1 MLATYSGPASGT
13 EADTDT
19 EADSNANADN
29 WPYSTNESTQLD
41 VRRASFNS
49 IKRGENDE
57 EYTEITTADTADTAT
72 SGSAQQSAPEPGP
85 APELAPA
92 PAPAPAANSD
102 AGSDTQ
108 KAPAMQCDDVLAHA
122 FLGSLSEVTLIS
134 GTLAEPAAAQAC
146 VDTLQP
152 ADPRLASDADARD
165 ATEACKSDP
174 VADEYDGFVPLADAP
189 CLKERRTRNDIIVLV
204 TRKAD
209 IEKHKR
215 IQRQRQSQVQGG
227 ATECTDRCQSMD
239 AWHSRIKRVVS
250 RYAIT
255 NGPKSPIRDKKGPDY
270 VHLEAL
276 ANEYTECPPTIKTAI
291 KAWAQHIC
299 KRRLAVASGEIA
311 MASWLYGGSPAR
323 LGRFIFRH
331 AKLSLRKTNDD
342 RWTMADESESPGS
355 QPLSVVKG
363 AFSIMPQL
371 IMALGAESAA
381 AGKQGSPMDVDTN
394 NGLVWPMHQARWART
409 AQRNI
414 DYNEDNRFNAT
425 FADDDSDNLE
435 DRRPLKRIRAASSSE
450 HNEEA
455 ASHLLLSPRLSSSS
469 SLLALPK
476 RSACLPPKRRGRPPN
491 SEKLRAFGP
500 AEQTVTAGDPEYV
513 AMQGLVPRP
522 DGDGDALSNG
532 DAVPNVHASS
542 STESPTTTASG
553 PVVLAKKTPLVRTM
567 SEPMI
572 ILALQSPVRALSGV
586 DAATE
591 SPTLG
596 PKANRK
602 AKPKPKAKPR
612 RGRNAIY
619 DLGAP
624 RIDELISAQ
633 NTFIRISSNNNMPT
647 IDQMTRDDFLP
658 LVFNRTADEPAHF
671 IISASN
677 TSTSDSI
684 RRYGQGLHEY
694 AVSEFPALVDPDLWA
709 AQQQKKYDDLFRSSG
724 SEGLSVKVTTSAPNM
739 TCLIL
744 SKIGGIIL
752 CRNCLNRKADCPC
765 MFRNTR
771 LVTSII
777 VSAPGTADI
786 PFFSM
791 TPMFLSQKNPS
802 DPEFDVPRAVFP
814 SLPILEQIDQAH
826 WRTIYCRILTAP
838 TLLLDLQTMRLTAS
852 RNTAHNG
859 VEYAVDTELG
869 CSSAPCV
876 YRKEELGMR
885 QLCDIC
891 ETTILGVYMS
901 CSMCGQEV
909 CTACF
914 AAWDDSDVC
923 QRLVQKEFGP
933 KVLTNSSKYKIRA
946 CKRIN
951 SPIRVKAHHKKSQ
964 FVRMSQLAEA
974 DVKRIGRSAQ
984 AAIDIKNDKLGGP
997 DLFDCDG
1004 PVSAAEMAEF
1014 DEKIHR
1020 LRERARAEW
1029 AYHEWEMPP
1038 VYVKEGEL
1046 STREFSRLLRRGM
1059 PVVVRELLDKLNA
1072 DIWTPQHWITSFGSE
1087 RVSILDCKNDAE
1099 PVEGGDWPLRDFYR
1113 LFDGNNDVYAA
1124 HFAAFDEA
1132 EEAAAALAAV
1142 RDKDKAKVEIEL
1154 EPVSEAN
1161 GKARATTKSKPD
1173 LPRSTWAE
1181 HKTSLENG
1189 ILKLKDWPPTQDF
1202 QQLLPRHFMHFM
1214 ASLPFREYTQ
1224 RDGHFNLVN
1233 RLPSGV
1239 VPPDLGP
1246 KMYCAYGS
1254 RDDGGGFGTT
1264 NLHCDMSDAVNIMA
1278 YASKSFLRA
1287 NNIAVP
1293 AIWTPEESSATDNVE
1308 ASPANDKAK
1317 TAAAVWNIFPSAS
1330 RATLRKFITEH
1341 KAEGMFISD
1350 AIHDQAFFLTRGD
1363 RQQLFDKYGAK
1374 LGSSY
1379 VIHQNPGDAVF
1390 VPAGSPHQVCNYANA
1405 VKIAMDFVSPERV
1418 AECSALT
1425 KDFARLRSPHPRS
1438 HDNLQLVKILWYTFA
1453 TKKYVPEAETP

>member
-1 MLATYSGPASGT
+1 
-13 EADTDT
+13 
-19 EADSNANADN
+19 
-29 WPYSTNESTQLD
+29 
-41 VRRASFNS
+41 
-49 IKRGENDE
+49 
-57 EYTEITTADTADTAT
+57 
-72 SGSAQQSAPEPGP
+72 
-85 APELAPA
+85 
-92 PAPAPAANSD
+92 
-102 AGSDTQ
+102 
-108 KAPAMQCDDVLAHA
+108 
-122 FLGSLSEVTLIS
+122 
-134 GTLAEPAAAQAC
+134 
-146 VDTLQP
+146 
-152 ADPRLASDADARD
+152 
-165 ATEACKSDP
+165 
-174 VADEYDGFVPLADAP
+174 
-189 CLKERRTRNDIIVLV
+189 
-204 TRKAD
+204 
-209 IEKHKR
+209 
-215 IQRQRQSQVQGG
+215 
-227 ATECTDRCQSMD
+227 
-239 AWHSRIKRVVS
+239 
-250 RYAIT
+250 
-255 NGPKSPIRDKKGPDY
+255 
-270 VHLEAL
+270 
-276 ANEYTECPPTIKTAI
+276 
-291 KAWAQHIC
+291 
-299 KRRLAVASGEIA
+299 
-311 MASWLYGGSPAR
+311 MASWLYGRSPAH

-342 RWTMADESESPGS
+342 RWTMADESESPGLQS
-355 QPLSVVKG
+355 LSAVKS

-371 IMALGAESAA
+371 IMALGTESAA
-381 AGKQGSPMDVDTN
+381 AKAISGGFKGDESTNAPCGKLETAANALVDVAHKAADGDECNPLLAVAALSMASDYREAPLADNLERAQVLQKSALRRVGRGKRVAAKSPRSPWLSDSPHILNHCDRQAAAGNQGSPIDVDTD
-394 NGLVWPMHQARWART
+394 NGLVWPMRRARWART

-414 DYNEDNRFNAT
+414 DYNEDNRFNAA
-425 FADDDSDNLE
+425 FDDDDSDDLE
-435 DRRPLKRIRAASSSE
+435 DCRPLKRIRAASSSGQ
-450 HNEEA
+450 NEEA
-455 ASHLLLSPRLSSSS
+455 ASSHLLLSPRLSSSS
-469 SLLALPK
+469 SSSLLASPK

-500 AEQTVTAGDPEYV
+500 AEQTVTAGDPEDV
-513 AMQGLVPRP
+513 AMQGLILRP
-522 DGDGDALSNG
+522 DGDGDAVSNG

-553 PVVLAKKTPLVRTM
+553 PVVLAKATPLVRTI
-567 SEPMI
+567 SEPMV
-572 ILALQSPVRALSGV
+572 ILASQSPVRELSGV
-586 DAATE
+586 DAAGE
-591 SPTLG
+591 SPALWL
-596 PKANRK
+596 KANGK

-612 RGRNAIY
+612 RERNAIY

-624 RIDELISAQ
+624 SIDKLISAQ

-647 IDQMTRDDFLP
+647 MDQMTRDDFLP

-671 IISASN
+671 ITSASN
-677 TSTSDSI
+677 TSTGDST

-694 AVSEFPALVDPDLWA
+694 AVGEFPALVDPDLWV
-709 AQQQKKYDDLFRSSG
+709 AQQQKKYDDLFSSSG
-724 SEGLSVKVTTSAPNM
+724 SEGHSVKVTTSAPNI
-739 TCLIL
+739 TCQVL

-771 LVTSII
+771 LVTSIV

-791 TPMFLSQKNPS
+791 TPMFLSQKSPS

-838 TLLLDLQTMRLTAS
+838 TLLPDLQTMRLTAS

-923 QRLVQKEFGP
+923 QRLVQKELGP

-1029 AYHEWEMPP
+1029 AYQEWEMPP
-1038 VYVKEGEL
+1038 VYVNEGEL

-1087 RVSILDCKNDAE
+1087 RVSILDCKKDAE

-1287 NNIAVP
+1287 NKIVVP
-1293 AIWTPEESSATDNVE
+1293 AIWTPEESSATDNVG
-1308 ASPANDKAK
+1308 ASPINDKAK

-1341 KAEGMFISD
+1341 KAEDMFISD

-1363 RQQLFDKYGAK
+1363 RQQLFNKYGAK

-1425 KDFARLRSPHPRS
+1425 KDFARLTSPHPRS
-1438 HDNLQLVKILWYTFA
+1438 HDNLQLAKILWYTFA
-1453 TKKYVPEAETP
+1453 TKKYVPEEETPVRTPRSARKPKTSKGGAEGASASKPKPKPKPKDKDIVRAKLKPGPKKRLAVKSEHARDPDFKDGAPMTRPRGRPRSKKKPASKPDSSAGADEQVADAETRSWQSPTPAPTPEDELSLEPTPIETPSKKRRGIVDDDDDDDDDDYGNDND